1 MTEELVDPSGRA
13 WVVRRRWLPRLPGE
27 TLGGRFRRRFRRGV
41 RRTSEFDELGNV
53 IDVPSVGDG
62 VAGIVLSIL
71 AVIALLVFVVV
82 VLPLLFAL
90 AEVLLLVLLGLIVF
104 GLRVVFR
111 RPWAVEA
118 ASDDEVLTWQVVG
131 WKASGA
137 QVRRARALLSD
148 GIQPDGADVRPMR
161 SAGGADGST

>member
-13 WVVRRRWLPRLPGE
+13 WVVRRRWLPRLPGQ
-27 TLGGRFRRRFRRGV
+27 TLGSRFVRRFRRGV
-41 RRTSEFDELGNV
+41 RRTSDFDGLGNV
-53 IDVPSVGDG
+53 VDVGSVGDG
-62 VAGIVLSIL
+62 VAGVVLGIL
-71 AVIALLVFVVV
+71 VGIALLLVVV
-82 VLPLLFAL
+82 FVLPLLFAL
-90 AEVLLLVLLGLIVF
+90 FEVLLLVLLGLIVL

-118 ASDDEVLTWQVVG
+118 ASEDEVLTWQVVG

-148 GIQPDGADVRPMR
+148 GIQPDGADVRPNR